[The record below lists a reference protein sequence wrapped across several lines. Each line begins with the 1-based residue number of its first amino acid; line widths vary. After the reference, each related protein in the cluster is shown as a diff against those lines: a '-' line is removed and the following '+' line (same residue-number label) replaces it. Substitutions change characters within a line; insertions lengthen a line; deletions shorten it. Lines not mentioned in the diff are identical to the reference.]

1 MDTITYGDIM
11 TIAVF
16 SHVRCYGVLSER
28 EATRRDIISDM
39 ADRKPWSTKRK
50 MKERSAKLV
59 AAKGA
64 RASTDNSRAAITPSP
79 QESDIVSTS
88 STAARESPGLRRPQ
102 RGCLCRRRYRSE

>member
-1 MDTITYGDIM
+1 MDTITYDDIM

-64 RASTDNSRAAITPSP
+64 RASTDSSRAAITKNLTLSQPPAQFQHSSARVSRSP
-79 QESDIVSTS
+79 
-88 STAARESPGLRRPQ
+88 
-102 RGCLCRRRYRSE
+102 